1 VSGAFRKK
9 FRINNDSV
17 FKTRPDYWMIYTT
30 RRNPNMSDKMLVDR
44 DIYLSFFMFTTNLK
58 PHDSEYTKV
67 VIQHMKKLKELGY
80 TGFEFPIAPPPPQEP
95 TNYLQEIEN
104 YANLRCAMDDEGLSA
119 VAIATNVGTTPTF
132 DPSSD
137 SPEVQKE
144 ALEYL
149 KARVDITAALRGE
162 IMMGPLIVPYGYFNN
177 SIWSDE
183 LQDKL
188 VGRYANAEP
197 ILQKLGQYAE
207 QKKVKVA
214 IEPITHW
221 ETPAPNK
228 LSQLIE
234 FLKKVESKQVGV
246 VIDSAHEI
254 LDGDGPEI
262 FEEQVS
268 WLAGE
273 GRLHYVQVS
282 PPDRGAVHTSWI
294 PWESLFK
301 PILEVYNGPMAI
313 EIFNAIPDFLNSLR
327 LTRRKFWI
335 PEEDEPKDEYP
346 SAYKIAKDAIETTR
360 EKLGQITIAPKQ

>member
-1 VSGAFRKK
+1 
-9 FRINNDSV
+9 
-17 FKTRPDYWMIYTT
+17 
-30 RRNPNMSDKMLVDR
+30 MSDKMLVDR

-58 PHDSEYTKV
+58 PDDSEYTKV
-67 VIQHMKKLKELGY
+67 VINHMKKLQELGY
-80 TGFEFPIAPPPPQEP
+80 TGFEFPIAPPPPEGP
-95 TNYLQEIEN
+95 TNYPQEIKN
-104 YANLRCAMDDEGLSA
+104 YTNLRRVMDDEGLSD
-119 VAIATNVGTTPTF
+119 VPIATNVGATPTF

-137 SPEVQKE
+137 SPEVRKE

-162 IMMGPLIVPYGYFNN
+162 IMMGPLIVPYGY
-177 SIWSDE
+177 SSPSVWSDALQEE
-183 LQDKL
+183 LAR
-188 VGRYANAEP
+188 RYTNAEP
-197 ILQKLGQYAE
+197 ILQQLGEYAE
-207 QKKVKVA
+207 DKNKNVKVA

-221 ETPAPNK
+221 ETPGPNK

-254 LDGDGPEI
+254 LDGEGPDI
-262 FEEQVS
+262 FRKQVE
-268 WLAGE
+268 WLADE
-273 GRLHYVQVS
+273 NRLHYVQVS

-313 EIFNAIPDFLNSLR
+313 EIFNAIPQFLESLR

-335 PEEDEPKDEYP
+335 PGEDAPNDKYP
-346 SAYKIAKDAIETTR
+346 SAYDIARDAIDITR
-360 EKLGQITIAPKQ
+360 QKLGQINSNK

>member
-1 VSGAFRKK
+1 
-9 FRINNDSV
+9 
-17 FKTRPDYWMIYTT
+17 
-30 RRNPNMSDKMLVDR
+30 MSDKMLVPT

-67 VIQHMKKLKELGY
+67 VIQHMKELHKLGY
-80 TGFEFPIAPPPPQEP
+80 TGFEFPIAPGKPEDYP
-95 TNYLQEIEN
+95 QEIEN
-104 YANLRCAMDDEGLSA
+104 YTNLRRVMDYEGLGDVS
-119 VAIATNVGTTPTF
+119 IATNVGTTERF

-137 SPEVQKE
+137 FEDLQKE

-162 IMMGPLIVPYGYFNN
+162 IMMGPLIIPYGHPTVPL
-177 SIWSDE
+177 WSDQ
-183 LQDKL
+183 LQDEL
-188 VGRYANAEP
+188 AIRYTNAQP
-197 ILQKLGQYAE
+197 ILNELGIYAE
-207 QKKVKVA
+207 GKNVKVA

-221 ETPAPNK
+221 ETPGPNK

-234 FLKKVESKQVGV
+234 FLKNVESKQVGV

-262 FEEQVS
+262 FGEQVN

-301 PILEVYNGPMAI
+301 PILQVYNGPMAI
-313 EIFNAIPDFLNSLR
+313 EVFNAIPDFHESLR

-335 PEEDEPKDEYP
+335 PGEDAPNDKYP
-346 SAYKIAKDAIETTR
+346 SAYDIAKDAIEITR
-360 EKLGQITIAPKQ
+360 DKLSKITST

>member
-1 VSGAFRKK
+1 
-9 FRINNDSV
+9 
-17 FKTRPDYWMIYTT
+17 
-30 RRNPNMSDKMLVDR
+30 MSDKMLVDR

-58 PHDSEYTKV
+58 PDQPKSVEA
-67 VIQHMKKLKELGY
+67 VIQHMEKLKELGY
-80 TGFEFPIAPPPPQEP
+80 TGFEFPIAPPPLEEP
-95 TNYLQEIEN
+95 TNYQKEIEN
-104 YANLRCAMDDEGLSA
+104 YTNLRCAMDNQGLSD
-119 VAIATNVGTTPTF
+119 VPIATNVGTTERF

-137 SPEVQKE
+137 SPEVRQEGLK
-144 ALEYL
+144 YL

-162 IMMGPLIVPYGYFNN
+162 IMMGPLIVPYGHPKVPL
-177 SIWSDE
+177 WSDE
-183 LQDKL
+183 LQDQL

-197 ILQKLGQYAE
+197 ILQELGEYAE
-207 QKKVKVA
+207 KKKVKVA

-234 FLKKVESKQVGV
+234 FLKKVDSKQVGV

-262 FEEQVS
+262 FAEQVT

-294 PWESLFK
+294 PWDSLFE
-301 PILEVYNGPMAI
+301 PILQVYNGPMAI
-313 EIFNAIPDFLNSLR
+313 EIFNAIPDFHESLR

-335 PEEDEPKDEYP
+335 PGEDTENKYP
-346 SAYKIAKDAIETTR
+346 SAYDIARDAIGITR
-360 EKLGQITIAPKQ
+360 QKLGQINSNK

>member
-1 VSGAFRKK
+1 
-9 FRINNDSV
+9 
-17 FKTRPDYWMIYTT
+17 
-30 RRNPNMSDKMLVDR
+30 MSDELLGPK

-67 VIQHMKKLKELGY
+67 VIQHIKKLKELGY
-80 TGFEFPIAPPPPQEP
+80 TGFEFPIAPPPEKEP

-104 YANLRCAMDDEGLSA
+104 YANLRCAMDDEGLSD
-119 VAIATNVGTTPTF
+119 VPIATNVGTTERF

-137 SPEVQKE
+137 SPEVRQE
-144 ALEYL
+144 ALDYL

-162 IMMGPLIVPYGYFNN
+162 IMMGPLIVPYGHPKVPL
-177 SIWSDE
+177 WSDE

-197 ILQKLGQYAE
+197 ILQKLGLYAE
-207 QKKVKVA
+207 DKNVKLA

-221 ETPAPNK
+221 ETPGPNK
-228 LSQLIE
+228 LSQLIK
-234 FLKKVESKQVGV
+234 FLENVESKQVGV

-262 FEEQVS
+262 FEKQVN

-301 PILEVYNGPMAI
+301 PILEVYKGPMAI
-313 EIFNAIPDFLNSLR
+313 EIFNAIPDFHESLR

-335 PEEDEPKDEYP
+335 PGEDNENKNEYP
-346 SAYKIAKDAIETTR
+346 SAYDIARDAIDITR
-360 EKLGQITIAPKQ
+360 QKLGQITPKQ

>member
-1 VSGAFRKK
+1 
-9 FRINNDSV
+9 
-17 FKTRPDYWMIYTT
+17 
-30 RRNPNMSDKMLVDR
+30 MSDEMLVPK

-67 VIQHMKKLKELGY
+67 VIQHMKELMNFGY
-80 TGFEFPIAPPPPQEP
+80 TGFEFPIAPPQESKD
-95 TNYLQEIEN
+95 YLQEIEN
-104 YANLRCAMDDEGLSA
+104 YANLRCAMDDEGLSD
-119 VAIATNVGTTPTF
+119 VAIATNLGTTPTF
-132 DPSSD
+132 DPTSS
-137 SPEVQKE
+137 SPEVREE

-177 SIWSDE
+177 SIWSDQ
-183 LQDKL
+183 LQDEL
-188 VGRYANAEP
+188 AVRYTNAQP
-197 ILQKLGQYAE
+197 ILNQLGLYA
-207 QKKVKVA
+207 KDKNVKVA

-221 ETPAPNK
+221 ETPGPNK

-234 FLKKVESKQVGV
+234 FLKNVESKQVGV
-246 VIDSAHEI
+246 VIDSSHEI
-254 LDGDGPEI
+254 LDGEGPEI
-262 FEEQVS
+262 FEGQVS

-301 PILEVYNGPMAI
+301 PILQVYNGPMAI
-313 EIFNAIPDFLNSLR
+313 EIFNAIPDFHQSLR

-335 PEEDEPKDEYP
+335 PGEDEPNDKYP
-346 SAYKIAKDAIETTR
+346 SAYDIARDAIELTR
-360 EKLGQITIAPKQ
+360 DKLSKITSTQQK

>member
-1 VSGAFRKK
+1 
-9 FRINNDSV
+9 
-17 FKTRPDYWMIYTT
+17 
-30 RRNPNMSDKMLVDR
+30 MSDEMLVPT

-67 VIQHMKKLKELGY
+67 VIQHIKKLKELGY
-80 TGFEFPIAPPPPQEP
+80 TGFEFPIAPGKPED
-95 TNYLQEIEN
+95 YLQEIEN
-104 YANLRCAMDDEGLSA
+104 YTNLRCAMDNEGWSD
-119 VAIATNVGTTPTF
+119 VPIATNVGTTQRF

-137 SPEVQKE
+137 SPEVRQE

-162 IMMGPLIVPYGYFNN
+162 IMMGPLIVPYGYSN
-177 SIWSDE
+177 STTSLWSDA
-183 LQDKL
+183 LQDEL
-188 VGRYANAEP
+188 AVRYTNAQP
-197 ILQKLGQYAE
+197 ILQKLGEYAE
-207 QKKVKVA
+207 LKKVKVA

-221 ETPAPNK
+221 ETPGPNK

-234 FLKKVESKQVGV
+234 FLKKVDSKQVGV

-262 FEEQVS
+262 FEEQVK

-301 PILEVYNGPMAI
+301 PILQVYKGPMAI
-313 EIFNAIPDFLNSLR
+313 EIFNAIPDFHESLR

-335 PEEDEPKDEYP
+335 PGEDPGNQYP
-346 SAYKIAKDAIETTR
+346 SAYDIARDAIEITR
-360 EKLGQITIAPKQ
+360 DKLNQITSTQ

>member
-1 VSGAFRKK
+1 
-9 FRINNDSV
+9 
-17 FKTRPDYWMIYTT
+17 
-30 RRNPNMSDKMLVDR
+30 MSDELLVPQ

-67 VIQHMKKLKELGY
+67 VIGHMKELQKLGY
-80 TGFEFPIAPPPPQEP
+80 TGFEFPIAAPPDPKPPELIE
-95 TNYLQEIEN
+95 YLQRETDN
-104 YANLRCAMDDEGLSA
+104 YANLRRVMDEEGLSD
-119 VAIATNVGTTPTF
+119 VAIATNVGTTQTF

-137 SPEVQKE
+137 SPEVRKQ

-149 KARVDITAALRGE
+149 KARVDITAALRGK
-162 IMMGPLIVPYGYFNN
+162 IMMGPLIVPYGYFND
-177 SIWSDE
+177 STWSDA
-183 LQDKL
+183 LQEKL
-188 VGRYANAEP
+188 ARRYTNAEP
-197 ILQKLGQYAE
+197 ILQQLGEYAE
-207 QKKVKVA
+207 DKNKNVKVA

-221 ETPAPNK
+221 ETPGPNK

-246 VIDSAHEI
+246 VIDSAHEV

-262 FEEQVS
+262 FGEQVT
-268 WLAGE
+268 WLADE

-313 EIFNAIPDFLNSLR
+313 EVFNAISDFPKSLR

-335 PEEDEPKDEYP
+335 PGQDPENEYP
-346 SAYKIAKDAIETTR
+346 SAYDIARDAIEITR
-360 EKLGQITIAPKQ
+360 DKLSKITSTQEK